1 MPSDRVERL
10 LRRRPPATAL
20 AWAAAAVGPGARVA
34 GVRPLASGWLAN
46 HVLEVRDAAG
56 RPHRLV
62 LRRWAR
68 PGWDEDDP
76 ALDAAREATVLGLL
90 ADAGVDAPRLLAAD
104 PDATACDVP
113 ALLVSHIRGRP
124 PRLDRADRAGQA
136 RTLEGLAAA
145 LPPIHAVDGGVRAL
159 LPGWRR
165 YHPPELVR
173 PPAWSPRPGLWA
185 QAIEATAGPP
195 PGGPVGLIHRDYHPG
210 NTLWAGGRLAGV
222 VDWTAA
228 SVGPPAADLAH
239 MRVNL
244 ALDLGLA
251 VADAFLARHRAV
263 TGGVDEHH
271 PWWDAMDAVD
281 LLPDLPEP
289 TAEQATGLE
298 ALVTAALAGLA

>member
-1 MPSDRVERL
+1 MPIYRVGRL

-124 PRLDRADRAGQA
+124 PRPDARRAGGGA
-136 RTLEGLAAA
+136 AADPRGGRWRSGAAAGLAA
-145 LPPIHAVDGGVRAL
+145 LPPAGTG
-159 LPGWRR
+159 
-165 YHPPELVR
+165 
-173 PPAWSPRPGLWA
+173 PA
-185 QAIEATAGPP
+185 
-195 PGGPVGLIHRDYHPG
+195 
-210 NTLWAGGRLAGV
+210 AGV
-222 VDWTAA
+222 VAA
-228 SVGPPAADLAH
+228 TRAVGPGHRGDRGTARRAGRAH
-239 MRVNL
+239 PPRL
-244 ALDLGLA
+244 PPGQHPLG
-251 VADAFLARHRAV
+251 
-263 TGGVDEHH
+263 
-271 PWWDAMDAVD
+271 
-281 LLPDLPEP
+281 
-289 TAEQATGLE
+289 
-298 ALVTAALAGLA
+298 